1 VIGSS
6 LSVEAGF
13 QAELYRLLKNLVAG
27 KFSVDSVVFD
37 NVEFERRVD
46 SGRADI
52 VIVLFSKPFIIIKTK
67 RGMSVPLVGVVI
79 ANPSYTT

>member
-1 VIGSS
+1 
-6 LSVEAGF
+6 
-13 QAELYRLLKNLVAG
+13 
-27 KFSVDSVVFD
+27 VVFD

-79 ANPSYTT
+79 ANPSSTT